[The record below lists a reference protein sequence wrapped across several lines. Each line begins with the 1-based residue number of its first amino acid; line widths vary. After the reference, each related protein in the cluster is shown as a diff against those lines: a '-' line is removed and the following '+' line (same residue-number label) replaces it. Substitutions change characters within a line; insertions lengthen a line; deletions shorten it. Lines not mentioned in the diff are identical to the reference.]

1 MDWLG
6 TWVLWQKN
14 RFYKSFTPFYRLLT
28 LLLGRAGTFVA
39 SFIFKQKH
47 AGMKNLRRLALLFFC
62 SVVAQ
67 WGLAQEPFNNC
78 AAAFLDGK
86 IVVDEYSPTGKCS
99 LAANATGELT
109 VCTADLSPTS
119 SILVD
124 KIKFRI
130 AVRDA
135 NTKTLWM
142 YSGDTFTK
150 VNIRKVLDKCKKGD
164 HIVLLTVDNRYALP
178 HNEILVK

>member
-1 MDWLG
+1 M
-6 TWVLWQKN
+6 
-14 RFYKSFTPFYRLLT
+14 
-28 LLLGRAGTFVA
+28 A

-47 AGMKNLRRLALLFFC
+47 TGMKNVRRLALFLFC
-62 SVVAQ
+62 SAIAQ
-67 WGLAQEPFNNC
+67 WSLAQKSFTNC

-86 IVVDEYSPTGKCS
+86 IVVDDYSPRGQCS
-99 LAANATGELT
+99 LPLNAKGELT

-119 SILVD
+119 SIPVD

-150 VNIRKVLDKCKKGD
+150 VNIRKVLAKCKKGD
-164 HIVLLTVDNRYALP
+164 HIMLLTIDNRYALP
-178 HNEILVK
+178 HNEILVL

>member
-1 MDWLG
+1 M
-6 TWVLWQKN
+6 TQVL
-14 RFYKSFTPFYRLLT
+14 RFW
-28 LLLGRAGTFVA
+28 LLL
-39 SFIFKQKH
+39 
-47 AGMKNLRRLALLFFC
+47 FC
-62 SVVAQ
+62 SAIAH
-67 WGLAQEPFNNC
+67 WGFAQEPFSNC

-86 IVVDEYSPTGKCS
+86 IVVDDYSPTGKCS
-99 LAANATGELT
+99 LPLNAKGELT

-119 SILVD
+119 SIPVD

-150 VNIRKVLDKCKKGD
+150 VNLRKVLAKCKKGD
-164 HIVLLTVDNRYALP
+164 HIVLLTTDSEYALP
-178 HNEILVK
+178 HNEILVL

>member
-1 MDWLG
+1 M
-6 TWVLWQKN
+6 T
-14 RFYKSFTPFYRLLT
+14 RT
-28 LLLGRAGTFVA
+28 
-39 SFIFKQKH
+39 
-47 AGMKNLRRLALLFFC
+47 RRLWLFLFC
-62 SVVAQ
+62 SAIAHI
-67 WGLAQEPFNNC
+67 GLAQESFTNC

-86 IVVDEYSPTGKCS
+86 IVVDDYSPTGKCS
-99 LAANATGELT
+99 LAADTKGELT

-119 SILVD
+119 SIPVD

-130 AVRDA
+130 AIRDG

-164 HIVLLTVDNRYALP
+164 HIVLLTTDNEYALP
-178 HNEILVK
+178 HNEILIL